1 MSKTGVAAGEVS
13 GSEPTLNELD
23 SGAAPG
29 IAMGAYT
36 RAPGIG
42 IGADGAEK
50 DI

>member
-13 GSEPTLNELD
+13 GSEPALKELD
-23 SGAAPG
+23 CMAPG
-29 IAMGAYT
+29 IEMGADT
-36 RAPGIG
+36 RAPGMG